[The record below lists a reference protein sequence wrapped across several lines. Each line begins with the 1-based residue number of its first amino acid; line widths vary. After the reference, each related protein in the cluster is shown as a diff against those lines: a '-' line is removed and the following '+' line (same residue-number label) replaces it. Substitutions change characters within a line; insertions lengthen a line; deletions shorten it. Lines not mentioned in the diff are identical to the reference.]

1 MSAPHGRRRRGG
13 HAEEHEEGAERWLVT
28 YADMVT
34 LLMVLFI
41 ILFSMST
48 VNEEKYQE
56 LKTGLAEGF
65 GRSSSILN
73 GANPTLDYRGPQ
85 TPAVPSYS
93 AVMKTLSAAEQKAVD
108 DYVSDQ
114 EHQREQRAY
123 ADARNEVDRLLKI
136 WRKVERALERKG
148 LSDDVQAAIDER
160 GLVISLVSRHVVFQP
175 NVAELTTRGQRV
187 VDTIAPVL
195 GELSENIQ
203 VDGHTNQVPVK
214 PKYFPTDWDL
224 SVARA
229 VNVLRRLEEANG
241 LPEGRLRA
249 TGFGHTKPLVD
260 ADTPGSQQVNKRVD
274 LVVLSHAPAS
284 TRAKFAEAYQTMTS
298 EEETS

>member
-1 MSAPHGRRRRGG
+1 MSRPHGRRRGG
-13 HAEEHEEGAERWLVT
+13 HTEEHEEGAERWLVT

-48 VNEEKYQE
+48 VNEEKYEE

-73 GANPTLDYRGPQ
+73 GTNPTIDYRGP
-85 TPAVPSYS
+85 AVPTTTTYN
-93 AVMKTLSAAEQKAVD
+93 AVMKQLSAEEQTAVTEF
-108 DYVSDQ
+108 VS
-114 EHQREQRAY
+114 EHDRKREQRAY
-123 ADARNEVDRLLKI
+123 ADARNEVDRLLNV
-136 WRKVERALERKG
+136 WREIEEALRREGLDDDVRAL
-148 LSDDVQAAIDER
+148 IDER
-160 GLVISLVSRHVVFQP
+160 GLVVSLVSRHVVFQP
-175 NVAELTTRGQRV
+175 NVAELTPRGQRV

-195 GELSENIQ
+195 LDLSEPIQ

-214 PKYFPTDWDL
+214 PKYYPTDWDL

-229 VNVLRRLEEANG
+229 VHVLRRLEEVQG

-260 ADTPGSQQVNKRVD
+260 PDRPGSQQINKRVD
-274 LVVLSHAPAS
+274 LIVLSQAAAG
-284 TRAKFAEAYQTMTS
+284 TRARFAEAYDDMTS
-298 EEETS
+298 KEES

>member
-1 MSAPHGRRRRGG
+1 MPRPHGRRRGG
-13 HAEEHEEGAERWLVT
+13 HTEEHEEGAERWLVT

-48 VNEEKYQE
+48 VNEEKYEE

-73 GANPTLDYRGPQ
+73 GTNPTIDYRGP
-85 TPAVPSYS
+85 AVPTTTTYN
-93 AVMKTLSAAEQKAVD
+93 AVMKQLSAEEQTAVTEF
-108 DYVSDQ
+108 VS
-114 EHQREQRAY
+114 EHDRKREQRAY
-123 ADARNEVDRLLKI
+123 ADARNEVDRLLKV
-136 WRKVERALERKG
+136 WREIEEALRREGLDDDVRAL
-148 LSDDVQAAIDER
+148 IDER
-160 GLVISLVSRHVVFQP
+160 GLVVSLVSRHVVFQP
-175 NVAELTTRGQRV
+175 NVAELTPRGQRV

-195 GELSENIQ
+195 LDLSEPIQ

-214 PKYFPTDWDL
+214 PKYYPTDWDL

-229 VNVLRRLEEANG
+229 VHVLRRLEEVQG
-241 LPEGRLRA
+241 LPEHRLRA

-260 ADTPGSQQVNKRVD
+260 PDRPGSQQINKRVD
-274 LVVLSHAPAS
+274 LIVLSQAAAG
-284 TRAKFAEAYQTMTS
+284 TRARFAEAYDDMTS
-298 EEETS
+298 EEES

>member
-1 MSAPHGRRRRGG
+1 MSAPPRRRRRG
-13 HAEEHEEGAERWLVT
+13 HEEEHEEGSERWLVT

-65 GRSSSILN
+65 GRSTSILN
-73 GANPTLDYRGPQ
+73 GENPTLDYRGPAS
-85 TPAVPSYS
+85 PSDPSYS
-93 AVMKTLSAAEQKAVD
+93 AIMTQMSASERKAVEEMVHD
-108 DYVSDQ
+108 HDRR
-114 EHQREQRAY
+114 REQQAE
-123 ADARNEVDRLLKI
+123 AEARSEVDRLFKV
-136 WRKVERALERKG
+136 WREIDEALRAEG
-148 LSDDVQAAIDER
+148 LQDDVRATIDER
-160 GLVISLVSRHVVFQP
+160 GLVVSLVSRHVVFQP
-175 NVAELTTRGQRV
+175 NIADLTVRGQRV

-195 GELSENIQ
+195 RRLPEPIQ

-214 PKYFPTDWDL
+214 PKYYPTDWDL

-229 VNVLRRLEEANG
+229 VDVLRRLQEVDG
-241 LPEGRLRA
+241 LQENRLRA

-260 ADTPGSQQVNKRVD
+260 PHKRGSQRVNKRVD
-274 LVVLSHAPAS
+274 LVVLSQAS
-284 TRAKFAEAYQTMTS
+284 AATRARFADVYEEMRTEEGTS
-298 EEETS
+298 S

>member
-1 MSAPHGRRRRGG
+1 MTRPHGRRRGG
-13 HAEEHEEGAERWLVT
+13 HAEEHEEGGAERWLVT

-73 GANPTLDYRGPQ
+73 GTNPTLDYRGPTQ
-85 TPAVPSYS
+85 PSTPSYH
-93 AVMKTLSAAEQKAVD
+93 AVIKQLSAEEQTAVTEL
-108 DYVSDQ
+108 VSD
-114 EHQREQRAY
+114 HDRQREQRAY
-123 ADARNEVDRLLKI
+123 ADARNEVDRLLRV
-136 WRKVERALERKG
+136 WREIEAALRREG
-148 LSDDVQAAIDER
+148 LEDDVRAQIDER
-160 GLVISLVSRHVVFQP
+160 GLVVSLVSRHVVFQP
-175 NVAELTTRGQRV
+175 NVAELTARGQRV

-195 GELSENIQ
+195 LDLTEPIQ

-214 PKYFPTDWDL
+214 PKYYPTDWDL

-229 VNVLRRLEEANG
+229 VHVLRRLEEVQG
-241 LPEGRLRA
+241 LPEQRLRA

-260 ADTPGSQQVNKRVD
+260 PDRPGSQQVNKRVD
-274 LVVLSHAPAS
+274 LIVLSQAAAG
-284 TRAKFAEAYQTMTS
+284 TRARFADAYEDMTS
-298 EEETS
+298 EEES